1 MEDGGLQAVV
11 REALL
16 ILEDDVGL
24 ERVELAWPDEKC
36 HDPEQ
41 EFELVRLGLEVPG
54 PIRAFAPSCIERM
67 HSDLR
72 VVLVAE
78 VRGVAGVVVVA
89 VREHNELQSPGSAS
103 RVFEF
108 CVKGL
113 AFFRGAAVDQDE
125 AVDRRNQVA
134 VRTTK
139 ADDPNHRCHLVSA
152 SVRVSHAKL
161 IITSKPVTKKLG
173 TSVKAGSQVCHAVS
187 GWRGGPMALISAAL
201 GAALPCRVS
210 K

>member
-1 MEDGGLQAVV
+1 MEDGGLQTVA
-11 REALL
+11 REVLL

-24 ERVELAWPDEKC
+24 ERVELARPDEEC

-41 EFELVRLGLEVPG
+41 ESEFVRLGLEVPG
-54 PIRAFAPSCIERM
+54 PIRAFDSSCIVGM
-67 HSDLR
+67 HGDFR

-78 VRGVAGVVVVA
+78 VRSVAGVVVTA
-89 VREHNELQSPGSAS
+89 VREHNEPQSPGSAS

-108 CVKGL
+108 CVKGF

-125 AVDRRNQVA
+125 AVDCRDEVA
-134 VRTTK
+134 VHTTK

-161 IITSKPVTKKLG
+161 IIASKPMTKKLG
-173 TSVKAGSQVCHAVS
+173 TRLKPLRKRATPSRVGTVVRWCYQ
-187 GWRGGPMALISAAL
+187 RSAQ
-201 GAALPCRVS
+201 
-210 K
+210 